1 MLELAEL
8 SRELH
13 DADESPQTLLAVGRL
28 IEQLDRRRD
37 AAREA
42 FADGFHSFDSK
53 PTRTALDSMLEG
65 LA

>member
-1 MLELAEL
+1 MHE
-8 SRELH
+8 
-13 DADESPQTLLAVGRL
+13 ADESPHTLLAVGRL
-28 IEQLDRRRD
+28 TEQLDRRRV

-42 FADGFHSFDSK
+42 FADGFDSFDSK